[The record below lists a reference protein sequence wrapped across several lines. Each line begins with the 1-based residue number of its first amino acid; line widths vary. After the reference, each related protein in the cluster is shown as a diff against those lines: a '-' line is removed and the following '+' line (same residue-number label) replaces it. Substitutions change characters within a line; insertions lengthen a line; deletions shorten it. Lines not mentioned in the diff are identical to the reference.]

1 MRSSRLY
8 INLTQKKLKSVFDPS
23 NEGDVGENDKR
34 RRGEPSSDLLH
45 CGPCCAP
52 QPFLSIFA
60 SVAAATSIEWKCF
73 LSLNSE
79 PCAFWPL
86 NRDRDG
92 VCMRPIYGSREVKQT
107 TKNIKGE
114 GRWKNDDD
122 FLLSSARISSGSHV
136 CVCVCCP
143 SFVAETG
150 FSFFP
155 SSIGT
160 KFRRP
165 PVDSHPY
172 HHPFQIRRHL
182 LSQKETNALNER
194 ERNIK
199 RTLFLCVCVCVSR
212 VGHSNSFLKK
222 KDFFS
227 FSRISSICYDKLLL
241 LHGALRVIK
250 NKTKNKQTKRL
261 EKRRMQLRRR
271 KKWGKCVRDPPCYN
285 PPQLSSSHWC

>member
-1 MRSSRLY
+1 MMMIFFFLVLAFRLA
-8 INLTQKKLKSVFDPS
+8 L
-23 NEGDVGENDKR
+23 
-34 RRGEPSSDLLH
+34 
-45 CGPCCAP
+45 
-52 QPFLSIFA
+52 
-60 SVAAATSIEWKCF
+60 
-73 LSLNSE
+73 
-79 PCAFWPL
+79 
-86 NRDRDG
+86 
-92 VCMRPIYGSREVKQT
+92 M
-107 TKNIKGE
+107 
-114 GRWKNDDD
+114 
-122 FLLSSARISSGSHV
+122 

-222 KDFFS
+222 K
-227 FSRISSICYDKLLL
+227 ISSLSLASLQFVMTSCCCC
-241 LHGALRVIK
+241 
-250 NKTKNKQTKRL
+250 T
-261 EKRRMQLRRR
+261 EP
-271 KKWGKCVRDPPCYN
+271 CV
-285 PPQLSSSHWC
+285 